1 MKEILKLSIILPDT
15 PLPKQSMDLI
25 DWCLAN
31 QQVELVCLIWTSKK
45 NRKYI
50 HTIEDVTWS
59 ALLFLESLYLKI
71 KKITKKE
78 ALKEI
83 KKFAQPQEFTL
94 RHNNESYITQINS
107 LEIDLHLALNPDASI
122 PRLKDSSRLGVLC
135 FNNENNLSD
144 QKKPYFFSEVLN
156 KQDKTI
162 FSILQY
168 QPSNELPIVLQQGA
182 FPTHG
187 YFLAN
192 QENVLLRQNFYMQK
206 EIEEILQ
213 NNFDSSEPF
222 KGVVHNDLPSAPSI
236 ANQFKYLFHLFALAT
251 KRLGGLFKQVDR
263 WNVGFYLGDWKS
275 LDFKNSI
282 CIENPKNHFLADPF
296 VIEES
301 HKNYC
306 FVEDYD
312 IKKSKG
318 SICVYEISNN
328 EVINIGVALEESFH
342 LSFPYLF
349 KHDLKIYMLPET
361 NENNDIRLYESIEF
375 PLQWRLARIIKSN
388 VQAVDS
394 MIFQHNKLW
403 WLFSNI
409 NPIGARDTCS
419 ELSLFYADDP
429 ISGEWTPH
437 KHNPVIFDPSSA
449 RNGGIVFDNNSVYR
463 VGQKQVFGTYGG
475 GGFSVNKII
484 ELTPD
489 TYREEPAL
497 IIEPNFFTN
506 LKGSHHFHSNGAISV
521 FDFLT

>member
-1 MKEILKLSIILPDT
+1 MKDILKLSIILPDT

-50 HTIEDVTWS
+50 HTVEDFTWS
-59 ALLFLESLYLKI
+59 SLLFLESLYLKI

-78 ALKEI
+78 ALQEI

-94 RHNNESYITQINS
+94 CHNNESSITQINN
-107 LEIDLHLALNPDASI
+107 LEIDLHLALNLDASI
-122 PRLKDSSRLGVLC
+122 SRLKDSSRLGVLC
-135 FNNENNLSD
+135 FNNENNFSD
-144 QKKPYFFSEVLN
+144 QKNPYFFSEVLS

-206 EIEEILQ
+206 EIEAILQ
-213 NNFDSSEPF
+213 NNFDSLKPF
-222 KGVVHNDLPSAPSI
+222 KGAVHNDLPSAPSI
-236 ANQFKYLFHLFALAT
+236 ANQFKYLFHLLALAT
-251 KRLGGLFKQVDR
+251 KRLGELFKQVDK

-296 VIEES
+296 VIEEG

-349 KHDLKIYMLPET
+349 KHDSKIYMLPET

-388 VQAVDS
+388 IQAVDS

-449 RNGGIVFDNNSVYR
+449 RNGGIVFENNSVYR

-489 TYREEPAL
+489 KYREEPAL
-497 IIEPNFFTN
+497 IVEPNFFTN

-521 FDFLT
+521 FDFLI

>member
-15 PLPKQSMDLI
+15 NLSKHSMNLI
-25 DWCLAN
+25 NWCVAN
-31 QQVELVCLIWTSKK
+31 PEFELVCLIWTSQKNKK
-45 NRKYI
+45 SNAFKNN
-50 HTIEDVTWS
+50 TWK
-59 ALLFLESLYLKI
+59 ALLFFESLYLKTI
-71 KKITKKE
+71 KITKQDV
-78 ALKEI
+78 LKEI
-83 KKFAQPQEFTL
+83 HKFTQPQEFIL
-94 RHNNESYITQINS
+94 SSDEQKVLTQIDN
-107 LEIDLHLALNPDASI
+107 LEIDLHLSLNLDASLQ
-122 PRLKDSSRLGVLC
+122 RLKDTSKLGAVC
-135 FNNENNLSD
+135 FHSENNSLD
-144 QKKPYFFSEVLN
+144 PQNPNFFLEVLTM
-156 KQDKTI
+156 QDKTQ
-162 FSILQY
+162 FSILQFH
-168 QPSNELPIVLQQGA
+168 PNNKKPVILQQGY

-192 QENVLLRQNFYMQK
+192 QKNVLSRQNFYMQK
-206 EIEEILQ
+206 KIEEISQKKIYSPRQYENLII
-213 NNFDSSEPF
+213 D
-222 KGVVHNDLPSAPSI
+222 DLPSSPSI
-236 ANQFKYLFHLFALAT
+236 ANQFKYLFHLIKLLS
-251 KRLGGLFKQVDR
+251 KRLLNLFTHTDK
-263 WNVGFYLGDWKS
+263 WNVGFYMGDWKA

-282 CIENPKNHFLADPF
+282 FLKNPKNHFLADPF
-296 VIEES
+296 LLTEDN
-301 HKNYC
+301 KNYC

-349 KHDLKIYMLPET
+349 KHDSKIYMLPET

-388 VQAVDS
+388 IQAVDS

-449 RNGGIVFDNNSVYR
+449 RNGGIVFENNSVYR

-489 TYREEPAL
+489 KYREEPAL
-497 IIEPNFFTN
+497 IVEPNFFTN

-521 FDFLT
+521 FDFLI